1 MAGLARAAGDGSSTE
16 KNVPVKWS
24 ATENIA
30 WKTAIP
36 GEGHSSPVIYG
47 DQVFLLSCLPE
58 KQERVLISLDRNT
71 GKPQWQRTVI
81 KTPLETIHR
90 LNSRASCTPVT
101 DGKLIYVAVMKV
113 DDKTIPA
120 PNVGTARLITPGSI
134 EVVAF
139 DLKGNRKWS
148 RNIGPF
154 ISAHGFSACPVLYR
168 DLVIVNGDHDGE
180 AYIAALDR
188 ATGELRWKTPREN
201 KTRSYGT
208 PLIRTID
215 GRDQMILCGSK
226 SVTSHDPATGK
237 RHIGSLTAPPNSSW
251 PRWCTTANTSLSPAA
266 IPSAISSPFGPT
278 AAAMSPKPTLPGARG
293 AARRTEQ
300 TSLRAL

>member
-1 MAGLARAAGDGSSTE
+1 ME

-71 GKPQWQRTVI
+71 GKPLWQRTVI

-120 PNVGTARLITPGSI
+120 PNVGTARLITP
-134 EVVAF
+134 AP
-139 DLKGNRKWS
+139 S
-148 RNIGPF
+148 RWW
-154 ISAHGFSACPVLYR
+154 R
-168 DLVIVNGDHDGE
+168 
-180 AYIAALDR
+180 
-188 ATGELRWKTPREN
+188 
-201 KTRSYGT
+201 
-208 PLIRTID
+208 
-215 GRDQMILCGSK
+215 
-226 SVTSHDPATGK
+226 
-237 RHIGSLTAPPNSSW
+237 LT
-251 PRWCTTANTSLSPAA
+251 
-266 IPSAISSPFGPT
+266 
-278 AAAMSPKPTLPGARG
+278 
-293 AARRTEQ
+293 
-300 TSLRAL
+300 